1 MRPHSRW
8 SSDAADPLIRRT
20 LRSWVSS
27 VGPPSAGKKRLLAAA
42 WLASANRSSKS
53 KATRSTSADLAETL
67 LGVVAT
73 AFADPVENSVQRAL
87 AGGVAHREPYN
98 FLTGHVRRD
107 GWHPFSFGIGLL
119 SVIR

>member
-1 MRPHSRW
+1 
-8 SSDAADPLIRRT
+8 
-20 LRSWVSS
+20 

-42 WLASANRSSKS
+42 WLASANRSSKP
-53 KATRSTSADLAETL
+53 KATRSTSASLAETL
-67 LGVVAT
+67 LVVVAT

-87 AGGVAHREPYN
+87 AGAAAHREPYN
-98 FLTGHVRRD
+98 LLTGHVCRD